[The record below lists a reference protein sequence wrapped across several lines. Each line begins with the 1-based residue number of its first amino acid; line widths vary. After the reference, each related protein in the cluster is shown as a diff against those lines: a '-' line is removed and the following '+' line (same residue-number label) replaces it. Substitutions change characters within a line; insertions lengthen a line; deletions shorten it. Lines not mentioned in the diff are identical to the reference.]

1 MSNLAARSAAVF
13 SLSAKNLRG
22 GGADNRPAGRA
33 RLSICFTVPHYLSN
47 FPFVGRPRYFSPVP
61 VLAGEKYH
69 TMNFT
74 KNTVGFRRHFCL
86 LYLFFYYKLFRP

>member
-1 MSNLAARSAAVF
+1 MKV
-13 SLSAKNLRG
+13 RG
-22 GGADNRPAGRA
+22 R
-33 RLSICFTVPHYLSN
+33 CFTVPHYLSN

-69 TMNFT
+69 TMNLT

-86 LYLFFYYKLFRP
+86 LYLFFYYTISTYLTFDKDANNCEKLSVSR